1 MYTAVVDGSKVKS
14 AKGHKESYHHGN
26 LREALLESA
35 LLLLQETGLET
46 LTLREVARR
55 AGVSPGAPYHHFKDK
70 AELIQALAQRSL
82 GALDRLSQQA
92 IETKETPTEKLH
104 ALGLAYIRYAT
115 GHTAEF
121 RLMFRLEIASP
132 LEFPDPT
139 TAPVFRVLL
148 SVIAES
154 GESEKVQTTT
164 AIAAWSLVHGLA
176 VLLIDGPLRTLAKND
191 AVFETLLQDVT
202 ARLQL

>member
-1 MYTAVVDGSKVKS
+1 MDMKASSVVK
-14 AKGHKESYHHGN
+14 AKKDSYHHGH

-35 LLLLQETGLET
+35 LVLLKEAGLES

-70 AELIQALAQRSL
+70 ARLVQALAQRSL
-82 GALDRLSQQA
+82 ETLDKASLEATQDK
-92 IETKETPTEKLH
+92 TTPTEKLH
-104 ALGLAYIRYAT
+104 ALGLAYIHYAV
-115 GHTAEF
+115 HHPDEF
-121 RLMFRLEIASP
+121 RIMFRPEMSSP

-148 SVIAES
+148 SVIAS
-154 GESEKVQTTT
+154 SSENEQQQLTT

-176 VLLIDGPLRTLAKND
+176 VLLIDGPLHSFTKSQVGLEGLVKG
-191 AVFETLLQDVT
+191 VT
-202 ARLQL
+202 ARIDLA

>member
-1 MYTAVVDGSKVKS
+1 MKASPSTKVK
-14 AKGHKESYHHGN
+14 KDSYHHGS

-35 LLLLQETGLET
+35 LVLLKEAGLEA

-70 AELIQALAQRSL
+70 AELVQALAQRSL
-82 GALDRLSQQA
+82 ETLDKASLEA
-92 IETKETPTEKLH
+92 IQDKATPSEKLH
-104 ALGLAYIRYAT
+104 ALGLSYIHYAVN
-115 GHTAEF
+115 HPDEF
-121 RLMFRLEIASP
+121 RIMFRPEMSSP

-148 SVIAES
+148 SVIATSTETP
-154 GESEKVQTTT
+154 QRQLTT

-176 VLLIDGPLRTLAKND
+176 VLLIDGPLHDFTTSQEGLEKLIQA
-191 AVFETLLQDVT
+191 VT
-202 ARLQL
+202 ARISLPA